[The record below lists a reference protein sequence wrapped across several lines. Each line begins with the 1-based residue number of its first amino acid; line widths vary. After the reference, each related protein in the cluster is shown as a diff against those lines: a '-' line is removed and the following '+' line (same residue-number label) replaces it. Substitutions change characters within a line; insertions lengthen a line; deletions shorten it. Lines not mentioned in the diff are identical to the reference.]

1 MISNMT
7 DYLEQTAVRF
17 PDKTAFVDSEREIC
31 YRDFRREVRRTASV
45 IIARGIR
52 RESVVVFLD
61 KNITAL
67 QTIWGIIYSGCFYT
81 TIDIHMPVSRIER
94 ILDTL
99 QPSLVIT
106 DEVHREIVSRF
117 TEDAKI
123 LTTEEISEQ
132 DEQESLVEKCISQII
147 DTDVLYTFFTSGST
161 GLPKGVVISHRAVLD
176 FVEAATERFD
186 ITEKEIIGNQG
197 AFHFDLSTLDIY
209 CTVATGATMHIIPPQ
224 YFKFPIK
231 LLEYIA
237 ENKINMI
244 YWVPSALV
252 LVANLRALKAVD
264 VSCLKKVT
272 FCGEVMPCKQLN
284 VWRRALPNA
293 MYANM
298 YGPTETTCAS
308 TYYIVNREF
317 EDGDSLPIGVPF
329 KNTRVLLL
337 TDDGREAGEGET
349 GEICIAG
356 SSLAYGYYKNE
367 EKTKESF
374 VTYQN
379 GAYEEKI
386 YRTGDLAKY
395 NEYGELIYLS
405 RKDFQIKHMGHRI
418 ELGEIETAINSIAEI
433 TECCCMY
440 DEQKHKIVAFLET
453 GMEETEIADRL
464 KMMIPEYMLPNK
476 YHFLEKMP
484 HNANGKID
492 RAALKKEV

>member
-7 DYLEQTAVRF
+7 DYLERTAERF
-17 PDKTAFVDSEREIC
+17 PDKTAFVDSEREIS
-31 YRDFRREVRRTASV
+31 YAAFREEVRRAASA
-45 IIARGIR
+45 IIASGIR
-52 RESVVVFLD
+52 KGSVVIYLD

-67 QTIWGIIYSGCFYT
+67 QAIWGVIYSGCSYT
-81 TIDIHMPVSRIER
+81 TIDIHMPLSRIEK
-94 ILDTL
+94 IMETL
-99 QPSLVIT
+99 EPSLIIT
-106 DEVHREIVSRF
+106 DEAHRNVFQE
-117 TEDAKI
+117 TAQGAQI
-123 LTTEEISEQ
+123 LTTEMLAGHVT
-132 DEQESLVEKCISQII
+132 QEGAVEARRNGII

-161 GLPKGVVISHRAVLD
+161 GVPKGVIIPHRAVAD
-176 FVEAATERFD
+176 FVQAAVERFD
-186 ITEKEIIGNQG
+186 ITEKERIGNQG

-209 CTVATGATMHIIPPQ
+209 CTVAAGAVMYIIPPKF
-224 YFKFPIK
+224 FKFPVK

-237 ENKINMI
+237 ENRINMI

-252 LVANLRALKAVD
+252 LVANLRALQAVD
-264 VSCLKKVT
+264 VSCLKKIT

-284 VWRRALPNA
+284 VWRKYVPDA
-293 MYANM
+293 MYVNM

-308 TYYIVNREF
+308 TYYIVDREF
-317 EDGDSLPIGVPF
+317 DDGDSLPIGVPF
-329 KNTRVLLL
+329 QNTRVLLL
-337 TDDGREAGEGET
+337 TEDGREAREGES

-367 EKTKESF
+367 EKTRESF

-386 YRTGDLAKY
+386 YKTGDLARY

-418 ELGEIETAINSIAEI
+418 ELGEIETAINSIAAV

-453 GMEETEIADRL
+453 EAEENEISDRL
-464 KMMIPEYMLPNK
+464 KTMLPEYMLPNK
-476 YHFLEKMP
+476 YHFLETMP

>member
-7 DYLEQTAVRF
+7 DYLERTAERF
-17 PDKTAFVDSEREIC
+17 PDKTAFVDSEREIS
-31 YRDFRREVRRTASV
+31 YAAFRKEVRQVAFALVERGLFRQPV
-45 IIARGIR
+45 I
-52 RESVVVFLD
+52 VYLD
-61 KNITAL
+61 KTITA
-67 QTIWGIIYSGCFYT
+67 ISAMYGIAYSGCSYT
-81 TIDIHMPVSRIER
+81 PIDIHMPAARVEKIIE
-94 ILDTL
+94 TL
-99 QPSLVIT
+99 EPAIIIT
-106 DEVHREIVSRF
+106 DEEHREKASVSACGVPIV
-117 TEDAKI
+117 TI
-123 LTTEEISEQ
+123 EEIHELAT
-132 DEQESLVEKCISQII
+132 DEEAVEKRRKQVI
-147 DTDVLYTFFTSGST
+147 DTDLLYIFFTSGST
-161 GLPKGVVISHRAVLD
+161 GVPKGVMLPHRAVID
-176 FVEAATERFD
+176 FVEAMTEEFD
-186 ITEKEIIGNQG
+186 ITENEKIGNQG
-197 AFHFDLSTLDIY
+197 PFYFDLSIPDIY
-209 CTVATGATMHIIPPQ
+209 CTVAKGGTLYIIPPD
-224 YFKFPIK
+224 YFKFPVK

-237 ENKINMI
+237 EKQINMI

-264 VSCLKKVT
+264 VSCLKKIT

-284 VWRRALPNA
+284 VWRRALPDA
-293 MYANM
+293 MYVNF
-298 YGPTETTCAS
+298 YGPTETTSAS
-308 TYYIVNREF
+308 TYYIVDREF
-317 EDGDSLPIGVPF
+317 DDGDSLPIGVPF

-337 TDDGREAGEGET
+337 TEDGREAREGEI

-367 EKTKESF
+367 EKSRESF

-386 YRTGDLAKY
+386 YKTGDLARY

-418 ELGEIETAINSIAEI
+418 ELGEIETAINSIAAV

-453 GMEETEIADRL
+453 EAEENEISDRL
-464 KMMIPEYMLPNK
+464 KTMLPEYMLPNK
-476 YHFLEKMP
+476 YHFLETMP

>member
-1 MISNMT
+1 MIGNIT
-7 DYLEQTAVRF
+7 DYLERTAKRF
-17 PDKTAFVDSEREIC
+17 PNKTAFVDSEREIC
-31 YRDFRREVRRTASV
+31 YQDFRKEVRRVASAL
-45 IIARGIR
+45 IGKSLFRQP
-52 RESVVVFLD
+52 VVVYLD
-61 KNITAL
+61 KTISAIAAMYGTA
-67 QTIWGIIYSGCFYT
+67 YSGCSYT
-81 TIDIHMPVSRIER
+81 PVDIHMPAARAEKIIE
-94 ILDTL
+94 TL
-99 QPSLVIT
+99 EPALIVTDKAHKKAVVLLSGGVPIIT
-106 DEVHREIVSRF
+106 M
-117 TEDAKI
+117 
-123 LTTEEISEQ
+123 EEISGMQ
-132 DEQESLVEKCISQII
+132 TDEEAVDMRRRRVI
-147 DTDVLYTFFTSGST
+147 DTDLLYIFFTSGST
-161 GLPKGVVISHRAVLD
+161 GVPKGVMLPHRAVID
-176 FVEAATERFD
+176 FVEAMTEEFN
-186 ITEKEIIGNQG
+186 ITEQERIGSQ
-197 AFHFDLSTLDIY
+197 APFYFDLSTSDIY
-209 CTVATGATMHIIPPQ
+209 CTVAKGGTLYIIPPD
-224 YFKFPIK
+224 YFKFPVK
-231 LLEYIA
+231 LLQYVA
-237 ENKINMI
+237 EKQINMI

-284 VWRRALPNA
+284 AWRRALPDALYVNF
-293 MYANM
+293 
-298 YGPTETTCAS
+298 YGPTETTSAS

-317 EDGDSLPIGVPF
+317 EDGDSLPIGIPF

-337 TDDGREAGEGET
+337 TDDGREAEEGEI

-367 EKTKESF
+367 EKTRESF

-386 YRTGDLAKY
+386 YRTGDLARY

-418 ELGEIETAINSIAEI
+418 ELGEIETALNSIAEI

-453 GMEETEIADRL
+453 EMEQLEVADRL
-464 KMMIPEYMLPNK
+464 KTILPEYMMPNK
-476 YHFLEKMP
+476 YCFMEAMP

>member
-7 DYLEQTAVRF
+7 DYLEQTAVKF
-17 PDKTAFVDSEREIC
+17 PDKTAFVDSEREIN
-31 YRDFRREVRRTASV
+31 YADFRTEVRQVASALIGRELFRRPV
-45 IIARGIR
+45 I
-52 RESVVVFLD
+52 VYLD
-61 KNITAL
+61 KTITA
-67 QTIWGIIYSGCFYT
+67 IAAMYGIAYSGCSYT
-81 TIDIHMPVSRIER
+81 PVDIHMPAARVEKIVE
-94 ILDTL
+94 TL
-99 QPSLVIT
+99 EPALIIT
-106 DEVHREIVSRF
+106 DEAHRESIAVSAGDVPIV
-117 TEDAKI
+117 TM
-123 LTTEEISEQ
+123 EEIQ
-132 DEQESLVEKCISQII
+132 AAQTDEEAVERRRKQVI
-147 DTDVLYTFFTSGST
+147 DTDLLYIFFTSGST
-161 GLPKGVVISHRAVLD
+161 GVPKGVMLPHRAVID
-176 FVEAATERFD
+176 FVEAMTEEFD
-186 ITEKEIIGNQG
+186 ITDKERIGSQ
-197 AFHFDLSTLDIY
+197 APFYFDLSTSDIY
-209 CTVATGATMHIIPPQ
+209 CTVAKGGTLYIIPPD
-224 YFKFPIK
+224 YFKFPVK
-231 LLEYIA
+231 LLEYVA
-237 ENKINMI
+237 EKQINMI

-264 VSCLKKVT
+264 VSCLKKIT

-284 VWRRALPNA
+284 VWRRALPDA
-293 MYANM
+293 MYVNF
-298 YGPTETTCAS
+298 YGPTETTSAS
-308 TYYIVNREF
+308 THYIVNREF

-379 GAYEEKI
+379 GSYEEKI

-464 KMMIPEYMLPNK
+464 KTMLPEYMLPNK
-476 YHFLEKMP
+476 YHFLEEMP